1 MTSALRSP
9 ARGSAAISSSPAD
22 RQGPAACAGTLP
34 PEYVG
39 NLLKPTG
46 STLDSRFL
54 SFTGLD
60 AEKLR
65 EAILAAKGDDAVL
78 AWVERHAIPHT
89 ASEKEA
95 WADEIATYRPTPEMV
110 EYRKKIYPELA
121 GKVDLASISVLDMID
136 MDEGGF
142 RRDETGLAAHRF
154 APADARR
161 LSLGRLGDRSKW
173 GDPLPAASSRPPA
186 RSQGDPLPSAVL
198 VGSNDRRRPFK
209 RGSFRSSSCLPS
221 CR

>member
-9 ARGSAAISSSPAD
+9 RERLGGYLLLPRLIDKVRLHA
-22 RQGPAACAGTLP
+22 QGALP

-54 SFTGLD
+54 AFTGLD

-65 EAILAAKGDDAVL
+65 EAILTAKSDDAVL

-89 ASEKEA
+89 ASEKEV
-95 WADEIATYRPTPEMV
+95 WADEIATYHPTPEMA
-110 EYRKKIYPELA
+110 EYRKKVYPELA

-136 MDEGGF
+136 MDEG
-142 RRDETGLAAHRF
+142 RIPTR
-154 APADARR
+154 
-161 LSLGRLGDRSKW
+161 
-173 GDPLPAASSRPPA
+173 
-186 RSQGDPLPSAVL
+186 
-198 VGSNDRRRPFK
+198 
-209 RGSFRSSSCLPS
+209 
-221 CR
+221 